1 MGQYREK
8 DVKKSWKQADSCV
21 IRETG
26 VIIIIEGFR
35 SGTLR
40 PVRRNGRTVLCSTF
54 AELQNRPLFLE
65 NIRIQ
70 PNEILF
76 VKECVCYARF

>member
-1 MGQYREK
+1 MRNKGNRGYHYYRRIP
-8 DVKKSWKQADSCV
+8 Q
-21 IRETG
+21 
-26 VIIIIEGFR
+26 
-35 SGTLR
+35 
-40 PVRRNGRTVLCSTF
+40 RNVEAGAAERQDGSLFHF